1 LVEDT
6 TLGGTMS
13 RYSYDDFRITFGPQA
28 WGLYQVRAE
37 HGDRRWTGSFE
48 LPMSASELEQAVLA
62 VARGAHAGRPRRDVG
77 TRAAPTHPAFDAAE
91 IGSRLAAGLFT
102 GDVGEA
108 YATAV
113 QAVDR
118 RAGQGLRLT
127 LSLTETPELLSIPW
141 ELLYRRPTFLAVQP
155 HLPLVRHVEV
165 GPIVDPPVIAE
176 AVRILGVV
184 ASPQDLPTLDV
195 AAERRRVEQAVRSMT
210 STGRVVLDWLQPATP
225 RGLREALRDH
235 EYHAIHYIGHS
246 AFLGTDGPGEGVLYL
261 EDPVH
266 GRATPL
272 DSTMLANLLGDQ
284 AQLQLVVLNSCEGAR
299 TTMTDPFAG
308 VATTLIQSGVPAV
321 VAMQFEISDEAAIVF
336 AAELYTNLIGRQD
349 PIDAAV
355 AEARKAV
362 FVEVDELEWATP
374 VLFLRDPAI
383 TLFAFEV
390 DAAPLPVAAPMDL
403 LIPSV
408 SPFLAVAS
416 SSTAG
421 PWPPPRRP
429 SSARSPVP
437 PVLTGADAS

>member
-1 LVEDT
+1 
-6 TLGGTMS
+6 MP
-13 RYSYDDFRITFGPQA
+13 RYVYDDFRITFGEQA
-28 WGLYQVRAE
+28 WGQYQIRAD
-37 HGDRRWTGSFE
+37 HRDRHWTGSFV
-48 LPMSASELEQAVLA
+48 LPMSAGELEEAVMA
-62 VARGAHAGRPRRDVG
+62 VARAGHARHASRDVG
-77 TRAAPTHPAFDAAE
+77 VVAAAAAAVPEVDAAA
-91 IGSRLAAGLFT
+91 IGSQLAAGLFT

-108 YATAV
+108 YAAAV

-118 RAGQGLRLT
+118 RDGQGLRLT

-165 GPIVDPPVIAE
+165 GAIVDPPVIHD

-184 ASPQDLPTLDV
+184 ASPRDLQPLDV
-195 AAERRRVEQAVRSMT
+195 GAERDRVEQAVSSMT
-210 STGRVVLDWLQPATP
+210 TAGRVVLDWLQPATP

-235 EYHAIHYIGHS
+235 DYHAIHYVGHS
-246 AFLGTDGPGEGVLYL
+246 AFVKADGPGEGVLYL
-261 EDPVH
+261 EDPVDGH
-266 GRATPL
+266 ATPL
-272 DSTMLANLLGDQ
+272 DSTMLANLLCDQ
-284 AQLQLVVLNSCEGAR
+284 TQLQLVVLNSCEGAR
-299 TTMTDPFAG
+299 TTLTDPFAG

-383 TLFAFEV
+383 ALFSFEV
-390 DAAPLPVAAPMDL
+390 DAAPMPVAAPMDL

-408 SPFLAVAS
+408 SPFLAA
-416 SSTAG
+416 SSTAATG
-421 PWPPPRRP
+421 PWPPPSRP
-429 SSARSPVP
+429 RSPEA
-437 PVLTGADAS
+437 TFADVI